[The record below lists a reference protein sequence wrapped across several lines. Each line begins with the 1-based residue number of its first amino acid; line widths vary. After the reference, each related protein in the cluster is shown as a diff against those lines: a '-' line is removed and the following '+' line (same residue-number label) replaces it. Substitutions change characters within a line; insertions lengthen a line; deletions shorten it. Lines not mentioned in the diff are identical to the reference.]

1 MDKLP
6 RNPKEFRRKLVDSKK
21 EIDGL
26 WERLTKN
33 TKELEPKADM
43 RYILPIYRWELDTL
57 MLINACHIDKLDEI
71 LFINTPNPTYI
82 SEYINVI
89 G

>member
-43 RYILPIYRWELDTL
+43 RYILPIYR
-57 MLINACHIDKLDEI
+57 
-71 LFINTPNPTYI
+71 
-82 SEYINVI
+82 
-89 G
+89 

>member
-1 MDKLP
+1 
-6 RNPKEFRRKLVDSKK
+6 
-21 EIDGL
+21 
-26 WERLTKN
+26 
-33 TKELEPKADM
+33 M
-43 RYILPIYRWELDTL
+43 RYGLPIYRRELDTL
-57 MLINACHIDKLDEI
+57 MLINTCHIDKLDEI

>member
-21 EIDGL
+21 ELDGL

-33 TKELEPKADM
+33 TKELEPK
-43 RYILPIYRWELDTL
+43 PICDTV
-57 MLINACHIDKLDEI
+57 CQFIDE
-71 LFINTPNPTYI
+71 N
-82 SEYINVI
+82 
-89 G
+89 